1 MSLELPSMEEQ
12 HDAQEP
18 HVEDSLEVEE
28 GVCSEEEDGG
38 GEEDG
43 VEEAEVPVFTLT
55 ENASELRKRKRGLAR
70 QSEEQQKR
78 EQREQ
83 VHEDYKSK
91 VPSAMQ
97 VELDLTNTTSMYNM
111 YKVQALSGLV
121 CGMEPI
127 IMVAKSSRSV

>member
-1 MSLELPSMEEQ
+1 MSLALPLMEEQ
-12 HDAQEP
+12 PDAQEP

-28 GVCSEEEDGG
+28 GVCSEEDDG
-38 GEEDG
+38 GEEEEE
-43 VEEAEVPVFTLT
+43 VEEAEVP
-55 ENASELRKRKRGLAR
+55 NASELRKRKRGPAR

-83 VHEDYKSK
+83 VHDDYKSK

-97 VELDLTNTTSMYNM
+97 VELDLTNTTSMYNL

-127 IMVAKSSRSV
+127 IRVAKVSRSV

>member
-1 MSLELPSMEEQ
+1 MSLALPSMEEQ
-12 HDAQEP
+12 DDAQEP
-18 HVEDSLEVEE
+18 HVEDSLEEE
-28 GVCSEEEDGG
+28 EVVCSEEDDG
-38 GEEDG
+38 GEEEQ
-43 VEEAEVPVFTLT
+43 VEEAEVPT
-55 ENASELRKRKRGLAR
+55 ASELRKRKRGPAR

-83 VHEDYKSK
+83 VHDDYKSK

-97 VELDLTNTTSMYNM
+97 VELDLSNTTSMYNL

-127 IMVAKSSRSV
+127 IRVAKVRRSI